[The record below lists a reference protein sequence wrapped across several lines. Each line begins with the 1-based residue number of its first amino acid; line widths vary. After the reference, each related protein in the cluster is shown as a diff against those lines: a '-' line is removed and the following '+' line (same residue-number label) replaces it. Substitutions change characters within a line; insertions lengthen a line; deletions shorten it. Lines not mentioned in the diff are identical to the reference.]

1 MYHYSHNLGGI
12 LNFDATS
19 LSNSKNVWKFD
30 PDQKQWIEAEALQ
43 TARGSHAVSLF
54 NVSMLNPELC
64 PVCASGQ
71 CLQSPNYPRHYGNN
85 QDKVHATRKIMLG
98 KGSRVANVIMFTFPL
113 KPGPHAHSLCEA
125 RPPCSRLAQAVVG
138 WLAS

>member
-1 MYHYSHNLGGI
+1 MEHRVSALITVSLYLVSIKLHKMLCPMYHYSHNLGGI

-30 PDQKQWIEAEALQ
+30 PDLEQWVPAKALQ

-85 QDKVHATRKIMLG
+85 QDKVHLYG
-98 KGSRVANVIMFTFPL
+98 L
-113 KPGPHAHSLCEA
+113 SLRDLLDLCY
-125 RPPCSRLAQAVVG
+125 L
-138 WLAS
+138 